1 MAYIPKAIIPNLQ
14 PSEAIRTVTGGMAV
28 VGGIGAV
35 AVVGGACDKIL
46 EKNQEIIWRLID

>member
-1 MAYIPKAIIPNLQ
+1 MAYIPKAVIPNLQ

-35 AVVGGACDKIL
+35 AVVGGACDKIF
-46 EKNQEIIWRLID
+46 EKKTKIIWRLID